1 MPYTISD
8 CLKNMRA
15 AFSKDEAMRW
25 GFLIQMA
32 FAKLELN
39 QEINQAMDKI
49 LNSKGIPPIVVETEK
64 CPNRNS
70 DMPPTLIN
78 YIFKDEFRQ
87 EQLEKLW
94 SWIKEYLIDN
104 ITHPY
109 HYLSLLLFL
118 ENHHS
123 RFLQNKHISN
133 INLENQM
140 TAWYPKAKVTCSAD
154 AIGTYRNG
162 FFTSTDFSYITWI
175 NTDGTPPPGYQ
186 YKKDQSMP
194 GFEKLVKYC
203 NNLEICMPELKI

>member
-1 MPYTISD
+1 
-8 CLKNMRA
+8 
-15 AFSKDEAMRW
+15 MRW

-32 FAKLELN
+32 FAKLGLN

-70 DMPPTLIN
+70 DMPRTLMN
-78 YIFKDEFRQ
+78 YIFKTEFNQ
-87 EQLEKLW
+87 EQLMQLW
-94 SWIKEYLIDN
+94 SWIDEHIIGN

-109 HYLSLLLFL
+109 QYLSLLLFL

-123 RFLQNKHISN
+123 RFLHNKHITNSD
-133 INLENQM
+133 LENQM
-140 TAWYPKAKVTCSAD
+140 TAWYPKTKVKCSAD

-162 FFTSTDFSYITWI
+162 FFTNKGFLYAVWLSS
-175 NTDGTPPPGYQ
+175 DGAPPPDYQ
-186 YKKDQSMP
+186 YKPDQSMR

-203 NNLEICMPELKI
+203 NNLEICMPELKM